1 MSVVASTKI
10 LLLKVDTPT
19 KVETPVA
26 LKSPVVV
33 PPETNMP
40 SLVVLNFSF
49 PSWYKITDS
58 SVLKSAIDAEPLFF
72 VMNTPLPLVDRIV
85 FPDP

>member
-1 MSVVASTKI
+1 MVPNPTVAPVPTKI
-10 LLLKVDTPT
+10 SSEN
-19 KVETPVA
+19 VETPVA
-26 LKSPVVV
+26 LKSRVVV